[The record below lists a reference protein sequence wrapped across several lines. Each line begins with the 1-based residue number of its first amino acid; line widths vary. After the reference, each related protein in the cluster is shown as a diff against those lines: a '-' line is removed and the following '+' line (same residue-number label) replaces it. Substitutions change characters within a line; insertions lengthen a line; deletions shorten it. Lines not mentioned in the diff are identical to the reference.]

1 MYYIYLCMQQK
12 LDYARKFN
20 KHNIWLAKISRSTVC
35 INVFIIGNYRFT
47 EIYVEGL
54 QHSED
59 LQLLIQ
65 RYLERFTIDLSV
77 INGIIRSL
85 LIAVW
90 STCRY
95 VFIIFCLLYRL
106 YREINDLA
114 QNKLQDGTGRRPQ
127 YRYHGRSTCI

>member
-1 MYYIYLCMQQK
+1 MYI
-12 LDYARKFN
+12 
-20 KHNIWLAKISRSTVC
+20 NI
-35 INVFIIGNYRFT
+35 FIIGNYRFT

-65 RYLERFTIDLSV
+65 HYLERFTIDLSV

-85 LIAVW
+85 FIAVW
-90 STCRY
+90 YTCRY
-95 VFIIFCLLYRL
+95 IFIIFCLLYRF

-127 YRYHGRSTCI
+127 YRYHGRSNIIIVCTSCTTPVSVICVELCNLHKIMVIMMC

>member
-1 MYYIYLCMQQK
+1 MYI
-12 LDYARKFN
+12 
-20 KHNIWLAKISRSTVC
+20 NI
-35 INVFIIGNYRFT
+35 FIIGNYRFT

-65 RYLERFTIDLSV
+65 HYLERFTIDLSV

-85 LIAVW
+85 FIAVW
-90 STCRY
+90 YTCRY
-95 VFIIFCLLYRL
+95 IFIIFCLLYRF

-127 YRYHGRSTCI
+127 YRYHAGLTSLLCVLLVLLQSP

>member
-1 MYYIYLCMQQK
+1 MVYSITIMHKKYSL
-12 LDYARKFN
+12 L
-20 KHNIWLAKISRSTVC
+20 
-35 INVFIIGNYRFT
+35 IIYRFT

-77 INGIIRSL
+77 VNGIIRSL

-90 STCRY
+90 YRCF
-95 VFIIFCLLYRL
+95 FILILFVIIYRFH
-106 YREINDLA
+106 REMNDLA

-127 YRYHGRSTCI
+127 YRYQV